1 MPHAHKACQKKE
13 KRCIP
18 KEGMPHTHKVCQKK
32 EREKYSPYQKH
43 YKGKRINIKE
53 FSSIIH
59 QKYPH
64 TCTSWSRLMT
74 CFSFGS
80 GLWLSEIWEASLPL
94 YPPYLQIHQKETIRS
109 RMEKERR
116 IKRPWWGMN
125 HIWAIREITR
135 GTYIFFFKN
144 YIKPPDWR
152 LNKGVVSGTLQ
163 AVLTLNRQRW
173 GRCYKP
179 HRSKVKGANK
189 ANLFRIKV
197 RTLGCALG
205 ISQECDIVATLDQQ
219 PKSKAFLRT
228 NKGLASGELL
238 MILKCQIRPST
249 RLNNEGKLYT
259 LLAYLYH

>member
-1 MPHAHKACQKKE
+1 MHTQRRYATCPQVMSKKRE

-32 EREKYSPYQKH
+32 RDRKRKCSTYQKL
-43 YKGKRINIKE
+43 YKGKRIHIKE

-94 YPPYLQIHQKETIRS
+94 YPPYLQIHQKEAIRS

-116 IKRPWWGMN
+116 IKRPWWGMK
-125 HIWAIREITR
+125 HIERSERSTEEPI
-135 GTYIFFFKN
+135 IFLFKN
-144 YIKPPDWR
+144 FIKPPDWW

-163 AVLTLNRQRW
+163 AVLTLNLQRW
-173 GRCYKP
+173 GWCYKP

-197 RTLGCALG
+197 RIIGCALG
-205 ISQECDIVATLDQQ
+205 ISQECDIVATPDQ
-219 PKSKAFLRT
+219 
-228 NKGLASGELL
+228 
-238 MILKCQIRPST
+238 
-249 RLNNEGKLYT
+249 
-259 LLAYLYH
+259 